1 MTSEVCLIVIFRLSK
16 ILLCCTANPQTQIC
30 VHELR
35 PDMRSDCA
43 STHVQT
49 DKCRS
54 LRGNVRLHDF
64 LLYVHLINEGQYE
77 GTQWAQ
83 TSTKANS
90 LLLYHANVQVQ
101 PPYVSGIIFQMNG
114 NYVKLWLLNW
124 TLITSAK
131 FSNTFLWWSWLQT
144 VHSQMWV
151 GA

>member
-1 MTSEVCLIVIFRLSK
+1 MTAEVCLIIIFRLSK

-43 STHVQT
+43 SAHVQT

-77 GTQWAQ
+77 GTQ
-83 TSTKANS
+83 
-90 LLLYHANVQVQ
+90 
-101 PPYVSGIIFQMNG
+101 
-114 NYVKLWLLNW
+114 
-124 TLITSAK
+124 
-131 FSNTFLWWSWLQT
+131 
-144 VHSQMWV
+144 
-151 GA
+151 